1 MYNLLTSM
9 NVPPIHH
16 KTLKRREREGGK
28 GIETVA
34 NRLMAKALLEESTK
48 TRGRLVLVRREPL
61 RNFNGPFCYPKD
73 FVVQN
78 ECMFLK
84 FYKNV

>member
-1 MYNLLTSM
+1 MLHAGIGETHVNNLRKSM

-16 KTLKRREREGGK
+16 KTLKRREREAGK

-34 NRLMAKALLEESTK
+34 NRLMAKALLEEITK

-61 RNFNGPFCYPKD
+61 RNFNGA
-73 FVVQN
+73 V
-78 ECMFLK
+78 LL
-84 FYKNV
+84 